1 MTRSTCPTCRLRFSQ
16 QTAVHLAACPF
27 CAQPLQMLAAAD
39 TLGFRLLSVDPLVTD
54 EPAVAQSLALPP
66 HGTDRP
72 HR

>member
-39 TLGFRLLSVDPLVTD
+39 TLGFRLLSVDPLVSD

-66 HGTDRP
+66 HGTTWPPR
-72 HR
+72 

>member
-39 TLGFRLLSVDPLVTD
+39 TLGFRLLSVDPLMTD

-66 HGTDRP
+66 HGTDWPQR
-72 HR
+72 

>member
-39 TLGFRLLSVDPLVTD
+39 TLGFRLLSVDPLMTD

-66 HGTDRP
+66 HGTDWP